1 MPRTIPPE
9 FGIILQFLREGQG
22 VSQAKLGELAHV
34 SPNLLND
41 YEHHRKPLSR
51 DRLDYLVS
59 FLGIPR
65 ERIDATLAC
74 LEANRASSRAPREAT
89 AYLSAAHRRIEAV
102 VQQAGGA
109 AMDFTRSL
117 LLLLT
122 LEGEGLQARE
132 RAEVL
137 WRRLRKH
144 LPEERLLLVEDS
156 RKFRSWALCERVAA
170 ASIEA
175 AGDDPKEALQLAEL
189 AVRIAELC
197 PGPEPWRW
205 RLEGY
210 ARIHLANSRKVSGN
224 MPGAREAMTRGKK
237 LWQAGAPADPG
248 LLNEALVLQ
257 IEANLLRASRRFDDA
272 MKLIEEAFRVDRS
285 EIRPSL
291 LYTKARIL
299 EGLDDLQGSAAA
311 LNEAASLVDAKR
323 EPRLALGIR
332 FHLLVNLCLDDR
344 AGEAQPRLREVRLIA
359 ERRGQQ
365 LDLTRVLWLE
375 GVVAAG
381 LGQNAEAEAN
391 LEQVRRELE
400 THRIAYDC
408 ALVTMELA
416 VVLLAENR
424 TEEVRSL
431 AADLVWIF
439 RAQQMNE
446 NALAALRLFVEAA
459 RRETATVGLA
469 RQIRRFLYRAQDDP
483 GLEFEE
489 AGAGG

>member
-1 MPRTIPPE
+1 MPRSIPRD
-9 FGIILQFLREGQG
+9 FGIILQLLREGQG

-41 YEHHRKPLSR
+41 YEHGRKPLSR

-109 AMDFTRSL
+109 AMDFARGL

-144 LPEERLLLVEDS
+144 PPEERLLLVEDS
-156 RKFRSWALCERVAA
+156 IKFRAWALCERVAA

-189 AVRIAELC
+189 AVRIAERC

-210 ARIHLANSRKVSGN
+210 ARSHHANARKVSGDL
-224 MPGAREAMTRGKK
+224 PGAREAMARARK
-237 LWQAGAPADPG
+237 LWEAGAPADPG
-248 LLNEALVLQ
+248 LLNEARVLQ
-257 IEANLLRASRRFDDA
+257 IEANLLRADRRFSEA
-272 MKLIEEAFRVDRS
+272 KRLLEEAFRVDRS
-285 EIRPSL
+285 GITASL
-291 LYTKARIL
+291 LFTKSRVL
-299 EGLDDLQGSAAA
+299 EGLDDLPGSTAA
-311 LNEAASLVDAKR
+311 LDEAVVLVDAKL
-323 EPRLALGIR
+323 EPRLALGLR
-332 FHLLVNLCLDDR
+332 FQLLVNLCLGDR
-344 AGEAQPRLREVRLIA
+344 AEEAEPRLREVRLIA
-359 ERRGQQ
+359 EQRGKE
-365 LDLTRVLWLE
+365 LDLTRVVWLE
-375 GVVAAG
+375 GIVAAG

-408 ALVTMELA
+408 ALVTLELA

-424 TEEVRSL
+424 TAEVRSL

-439 RAQQMNE
+439 RAQQVGE
-446 NALAALRLFVEAA
+446 NALAALRLFAEAA
-459 RRETATVGLA
+459 KRETATVGFA
-469 RQIRRFLYRAQDDP
+469 RQIRRFLYRAQHNP
-483 GLEFEE
+483 GLEFAES
-489 AGAGG
+489 GAGR